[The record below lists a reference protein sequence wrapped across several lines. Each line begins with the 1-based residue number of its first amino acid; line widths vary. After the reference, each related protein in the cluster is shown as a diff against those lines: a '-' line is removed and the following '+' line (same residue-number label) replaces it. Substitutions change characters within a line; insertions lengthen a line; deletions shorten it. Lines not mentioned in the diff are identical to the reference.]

1 MELPTQKH
9 LISVFS
15 PILSSRGKH
24 YRKSARCFARA
35 AIPGEEVVTHV
46 DKDGAAETKQTA
58 KEGDMVI
65 HSVLGEEYVNTA
77 AGFAKNYEPLEQ
89 SSIGSDLAA
98 KLAALQDTYFPQFRA
113 FDWFEL
119 HSWSRGIAPNGDGK
133 DQEKNGAWQVFQAK
147 GEIVGIFVSVD
158 EKAAHFPDGLFMAS
172 WGEQMRME
180 AGDVLAAKTGPDGNF
195 CEVYRITKTAFD
207 NSYVEMA

>member
-98 KLAALQDTYFPQFRA
+98 KLAALQ
-113 FDWFEL
+113 
-119 HSWSRGIAPNGDGK
+119 
-133 DQEKNGAWQVFQAK
+133 EKNGAWQVFQAK